1 MSQGTTS
8 SRPKVKPILTLNDVG
23 LDVKTTNIDQ
33 AAKALEVQA
42 EAPIVRWVQFPKGA
56 LFFTMHDP
64 QSGFLY
70 VYERKTG
77 TFYAIEFQDSNFG
90 GYTLAEYERLVEQY
104 RLKRLAACPW
114 LLTGR
119 NADTTARN
127 VDNYFSLGARSCSA
141 KRALHFL
148 AAKL

>member
-1 MSQGTTS
+1 MPQQTTS
-8 SRPKVKPILTLNDVG
+8 SRPKVTPILTLNDVG

-42 EAPIVRWVQFPKGA
+42 EAPIVRWIQFPKGA

-77 TFYAIEFQDSNFG
+77 TFYAVEFQDSNFG
-90 GYTLAEYERLVEQY
+90 GYTLDEYEQLVEQY

-119 NADTTARN
+119 
-127 VDNYFSLGARSCSA
+127 
-141 KRALHFL
+141 KRRHHSSRRW
-148 AAKL
+148 

>member
-1 MSQGTTS
+1 MPQETTS
-8 SRPKVKPILTLNDVG
+8 SGPKVTPILTLNDVG

-42 EAPIVRWVQFPKGA
+42 EAPIVRWIQFPNGA

-64 QSGFLY
+64 QSGFPY

-77 TFYAIEFQDSNFG
+77 TFYAVEFQDSNFG
-90 GYTLAEYERLVEQY
+90 GYTLSEYEQLVEQY

-119 NADTTARN
+119 
-127 VDNYFSLGARSCSA
+127 
-141 KRALHFL
+141 KRWRHSSRRL
-148 AAKL
+148 